1 MVNIYILELEDGK
14 FYVGKTNHTVQRFN
28 QHNDG
33 KGSKWTKKYP
43 MVDLYDF
50 HRDMKDADENRITM
64 QMIRKFGAAN
74 VRGGSWTKVNMT
86 RSEIRSLDAKAK
98 KGRYQ
103 RAMPKRRLCNR
114 CGRSSHTDRS
124 CYARYHANGKSLTRK
139 KSVSKQDY
147 ADFVVE
153 YKQRRAAA
161 VKAEHA
167 DGEKVEAELKMLE
180 KIESQPEEKIIEVLE
195 TLSEEEEVDDNT
207 DLFEEIFGP
216 LVKTI
221 EDAKKVVKS
230 IKKAQKKAT
239 KFGKRISKGLK
250 KNLGLK

>member
-1 MVNIYILELEDGK
+1 MVNIYILQLEDGK
-14 FYVGKTNHTVQRFN
+14 FYVGKTNHTMQRFN

-33 KGSKWTKKYP
+33 KGAKWTKKYP
-43 MVDLYDF
+43 MVDIYDF
-50 HRDMKDADENRITM
+50 HRDMRDSDENRITM
-64 QMIRKFGAAN
+64 QMIRQFGAAN
-74 VRGGSWTKVNMT
+74 VRGGSWTKVDMS
-86 RSEIRSLDAKAK
+86 RAEIRSLDAKAK
-98 KGRYQ
+98 KGRYR

-124 CYARYHANGKSLTRK
+124 CYARYHANGKALERK

-153 YKQRRAAA
+153 YKQRRTDA
-161 VKAEHA
+161 VKEKLAKS
-167 DGEKVEAELKMLE
+167 EKVEQELEMLSRVE
-180 KIESQPEEKIIEVLE
+180 AQPEEKLIEVLE

-207 DLFEEIFGP
+207 DLFEDIFGP
-216 LVKTI
+216 MLKTI
-221 EDAKKVVKS
+221 EEAKVVVKS

-239 KFGKRISKGLK
+239 KFGKKLSKSLK

>member
-1 MVNIYILELEDGK
+1 MVNIYILQLEDGK
-14 FYVGKTNHTVQRFN
+14 YYVGKTNHTMQRFN

-33 KGSKWTKKYP
+33 KGAKWTKKYP
-43 MVDLYDF
+43 MIDLYDF

-86 RSEIRSLDAKAK
+86 RAEIRSLDAKAK
-98 KGRYQ
+98 KGRYR
-103 RAMPKRRLCNR
+103 RAMPKRRQCNR

-124 CYARYHANGKSLTRK
+124 CYARYHANGKSLSRK
-139 KSVSKQDY
+139 TSVSKKEY

-153 YKQRRAAA
+153 YKQRRAEAVRTNHAA
-161 VKAEHA
+161 A
-167 DGEKVEAELKMLE
+167 EKVDEEIRILR
-180 KIESQPEEKIIEVLE
+180 KIESQPDEKIIEVLE

-216 LVKTI
+216 MFKTI
-221 EDAKKVVKS
+221 DDAKKVVKS
-230 IKKAQKKAT
+230 IKSAQKKAT
-239 KFGKRISKGLK
+239 KFGRKISKGIK